1 MRPATRS
8 TVNTWRH
15 DMDPVTCTVVTVT
28 PWWPL
33 ILYAGM
39 AGAFGLGLITAAQL
53 GANRRDKEDKR

>member
-1 MRPATRS
+1 
-8 TVNTWRH
+8 
-15 DMDPVTCTVVTVT
+15 MDPVTCTVVTVT